1 MIGISTFSRNYY
13 LKIFSKLNSFSKL
26 KFFKVRVRF
35 YSGMYPNAYYC
46 LSTQW
51 ALGKCFSMDW
61 TNEKWSKDN
70 NVVKPWDGSYG
81 QSKVHHYGFLQL
93 PQSERGR
100 LASADMN
107 QTQTLERTLHW
118 AWLTCII
125 LLPVKLM
132 WSLIA
137 SLTLMDISRKKWLS
151 LCFWTDQP
159 CNNTEGQCQMKSG
172 KRGPLWSGL
181 PYGYGTCIVTP
192 KDPNVILK
200 FLIIFKHRALHF
212 HFALGGSHK
221 LCSSSFRRDLQ
232 PCHIRNN
239 WRT

>member
-1 MIGISTFSRNYY
+1 MGDCFDSSHPLTLNKSY
-13 LKIFSKLNSFSKL
+13 LL
-26 KFFKVRVRF
+26 KEDCCQEPLVNKVH
-35 YSGMYPNAYYC
+35 YYC

-137 SLTLMDISRKKWLS
+137 SLTLMDISRKKWL
-151 LCFWTDQP
+151 LTQDIKCQKKWCFFVD
-159 CNNTEGQCQMKSG
+159 
-172 KRGPLWSGL
+172 
-181 PYGYGTCIVTP
+181 
-192 KDPNVILK
+192 LK
-200 FLIIFKHRALHF
+200 FREK
-212 HFALGGSHK
+212 
-221 LCSSSFRRDLQ
+221 SSSVPRSSGS
-232 PCHIRNN
+232 N
-239 WRT
+239 